1 MKSSLRVWIF
11 FTFMSTSVFADS
23 QTYTVSVVPQMQT
36 THIQKTWGRFLEEL
50 SKKTSLNFELKH
62 YANIPLFEKGLEAG
76 EPDIAFM
83 NPYHAVMAYDWHKY
97 EPIIHD
103 DKKLVGILVVKKD
116 SDIKSLQD
124 LQNKTLAFPSPNAF
138 AASLYMRALLEVQEK
153 ISFKPVYVKTHSN
166 VYRNVLFN
174 TYPAGGGV
182 NNTLQREPASV
193 SSQLKV
199 LYTTKKTA
207 PHPLCVHPR
216 VSKEMRD
223 KIQNTILAMSKEP
236 QYKVILHE
244 IQIPHPLSTS
254 YDKEYKSLKKLNLEK
269 YLAK

>member
-1 MKSSLRVWIF
+1 MKFF
-11 FTFMSTSVFADS
+11 FTLGILILMFNIKSFADTT
-23 QTYTVSVVPQMQT
+23 TYTVSVVPQMQT
-36 THIQKTWGRFLEEL
+36 THIQKTWGKFLEAL
-50 SKKTSLNFELKH
+50 SEKTNLNFKLKH
-62 YANIPLFEKGLEAG
+62 YATIPLFEKGLEAG

-138 AASLYMRALLEVQEK
+138 AASLYMRALLEVEEK

-182 NNTLQREPASV
+182 NNTLQREPTSV
-193 SSQLKV
+193 SSKLRI
-199 LYTTKKTA
+199 LYTTKATA
-207 PHPLCVHPR
+207 PHPISVHPR
-216 VSKEMRD
+216 VSKELKE
-223 KIQNTILAMSKEP
+223 KIQNTILAMRKEAR
-236 QYKVILHE
+236 YKAILDE
-244 IQIPHPLSTS
+244 IQVPYPVSTS